1 MTSGCNSLI
10 LRGRSLC
17 GAIARAQQLPR
28 IGDTAFTD
36 TFSFHLAPSATS
48 CFKRG
53 YRLKEAT
60 PNQKGVLVQ
69 HCHLMLQTRAV
80 LCFKSQLL
88 LLLLVEEEVVVH
100 EAGASM

>member
-1 MTSGCNSLI
+1 MTSGYNSLI

-36 TFSFHLAPSATS
+36 TFSFRLAPSAAL

-80 LCFKSQLL
+80 LCFKSQ
-88 LLLLVEEEVVVH
+88 EVFFVI
-100 EAGASM
+100 